1 MFCET
6 RTEISMW
13 LLYKVLVRH
22 LPAFLY
28 ILFFESKH
36 SLSASFLNL
45 ISAFERGLLSQL
57 QTFPFFMPIE
67 TRKKRIIKYVTMVSG
82 VQKMFSP

>member
-1 MFCET
+1 
-6 RTEISMW
+6 MW

-28 ILFFESKH
+28 ILFFEYKH

-57 QTFPFFMPIE
+57 QTFPYFMPNVE
-67 TRKKRIIKYVTMVSG
+67 AGKKRMIKYVTVVSG
-82 VQKMFSP
+82 IQKMFST